1 MVMKKVSSLKWISIN
16 LLFILAF
23 TSCGETECPAFPE
36 ESTGWFP
43 YAVGNIIKFTENSDS
58 HNFKV
63 IQFEK
68 TGFYSFSNRCDCEC
82 ESSMSFK
89 TEMNSLDLLTIKG
102 SINYG
107 NSINLN
113 NLPPIEIEFT
123 IYKKENEL
131 LIPIQQDKFYCDEYS
146 DWEYQD
152 SSLIDSAIY
161 YNVLTIKNLNNL
173 RFYELIIVKNIGIL
187 QIKDSESNI
196 WKFTIED

>member
-1 MVMKKVSSLKWISIN
+1 MKKVSSLKWISIN

-113 NLPPIEIEFT
+113 NLPPIDIEFT
-123 IYKKENEL
+123 IYKQENEL
-131 LIPIQQDKFYCDEYS
+131 LIPLQQDKFYCDEYS

-173 RFYELIIVKNIGIL
+173 RFNELIIVKNIGIL

>member
-1 MVMKKVSSLKWISIN
+1 MRNTSLLKWIGIN
-16 LLFILAF
+16 LVFIFAI
-23 TSCGETECPAFPE
+23 TSCGETDCPDFPE
-36 ESTGWFP
+36 ESAGWLP
-43 YAVGNIIKFTENSDS
+43 YTVGNTIKFTENSDS

-68 TGFYSFSNRCDCEC
+68 TGNYSFSNRCDCEC
-82 ESSMSFK
+82 QASLSFK
-89 TEMNSLDLLTIKG
+89 TEINQLDLLALKG
-102 SINYG
+102 SINYYG
-107 NSINLN
+107 KSIDLN

-146 DWEYQD
+146 EWEYQD
-152 SSLIDSAIY
+152 SALIDSTLF

>member
-1 MVMKKVSSLKWISIN
+1 
-16 LLFILAF
+16 
-23 TSCGETECPAFPE
+23 
-36 ESTGWFP
+36 
-43 YAVGNIIKFTENSDS
+43 
-58 HNFKV
+58 
-63 IQFEK
+63 
-68 TGFYSFSNRCDCEC
+68 
-82 ESSMSFK
+82 
-89 TEMNSLDLLTIKG
+89 
-102 SINYG
+102 
-107 NSINLN
+107 LN

-146 DWEYQD
+146 EWEYQD
-152 SSLIDSAIY
+152 SALIDSTLF